1 MKTSIIKMSIMLI
14 CMTLGFA
21 NVAKGQIYSSE
32 DCFYTEAGRSS
43 VEYVVKFRG
52 SKKTVWLK
60 RVSHDNVRKNLA
72 KSSNYYENEVWYED
86 KDGVW
91 MYEYV
96 PSMSTSQ
103 REVYKRVEK
112 IAIWSQEC
120 ANLRGFGRTD
130 VCASF
135 GFMGGAPRGCGR
147 HGYRDGDTYYVAFSK
162 DKSSFIEWY
171 VDADD
176 VDKEVKGK
184 YTYTQVPKKDLLPKA
199 ANYDF
204 LNE

>member
-60 RVSHDNVRKNLA
+60 TVNHDDVRKNLA

-86 KDGVW
+86 KDGVK

-103 REVYKRVEK
+103 REVYRYTYKK
-112 IAIWSQEC
+112 AIHQSGC
-120 ANLRGFGRTD
+120 PYCNGLTIGN
-130 VCASF
+130 
-135 GFMGGAPRGCGR
+135 GGMFRPGGPVGCGN
-147 HGYRDGDTYYVAFSK
+147 HGYKVLTYYYVAFSK

-184 YTYTQVPKKDLLPKA
+184 HTYTQVPKKDLLPKA